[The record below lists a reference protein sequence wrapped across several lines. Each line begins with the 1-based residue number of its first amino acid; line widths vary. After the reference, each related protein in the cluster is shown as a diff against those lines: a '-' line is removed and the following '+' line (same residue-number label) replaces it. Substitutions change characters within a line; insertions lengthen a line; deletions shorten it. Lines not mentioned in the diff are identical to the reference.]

1 MNNNEP
7 LYRGGCGHTDAEV
20 EEAAVGCIVVT
31 IVFVVAV
38 IVFLAVSFSCERL
51 SVPLQEKKEY
61 CSFPHV
67 QLKNN

>member
-31 IVFVVAV
+31 IVCVVAV
-38 IVFLAVSFSCERL
+38 IVFLTVSFFFER
-51 SVPLQEKKEY
+51 
-61 CSFPHV
+61 
-67 QLKNN
+67 